1 MYVGIIIILFRLA
14 TPLCQ
19 RVNSSDLA
27 RIQFKFRLS
36 FSIIFT
42 DRLMKLF
49 RFVDIWT
56 QWDSPQGQPCTADCP
71 QGQPCTAD
79 SPQGQPCTGNRLP
92 FHMSIMVLPDKP
104 TFRPTN
110 RYRLVAGLATG
121 LSSLRNK
128 LESVLFAVNCSF
140 LSIQMVYSSP

>member
-49 RFVDIWT
+49 RFVDI
-56 QWDSPQGQPCTADCP
+56 
-71 QGQPCTAD
+71 
-79 SPQGQPCTGNRLP
+79 
-92 FHMSIMVLPDKP
+92 
-104 TFRPTN
+104 
-110 RYRLVAGLATG
+110 
-121 LSSLRNK
+121 
-128 LESVLFAVNCSF
+128 
-140 LSIQMVYSSP
+140 